1 MKHSFAKQM
10 VIGAALFC
18 VSAMVMVVDA
28 SSVSAQSN
36 IFQISVPVEIEGAN
50 AATVRETA
58 LSQAQAT
65 GAREIMKR
73 MVLEEDWP
81 KLQAPSEADAG
92 SLVQTVEI
100 QNERASAAKYSATFV
115 LRYLANGLRQ
125 RLRQSGVRYAET
137 LSRPVLILPVLRSGE
152 GVRLWDQSNGWH
164 AGWLAMPPR
173 NGLVPMIVP
182 VGDATDLA
190 EIGGDREILKKP
202 NRLLAIARRYGAND
216 AIVVDATLTT
226 NASLG
231 RPVVN
236 VRADQFGAL
245 PKKGLVSEQFAS
257 DSKATPV
264 NQILAQ
270 AADKVAARI
279 EENWKRTNLVSFGA
293 EQAMTVVVPISS
305 LGEWIKIRQ
314 RLDDVPL
321 LRRYSLNSMSRA
333 EARVNLGFLGTP
345 EQLQIALAQKDLSLV
360 QTASGVWAVLPSG
373 PIQ

>member
-1 MKHSFAKQM
+1 M
-10 VIGAALFC
+10 
-18 VSAMVMVVDA
+18 
-28 SSVSAQSN
+28 
-36 IFQISVPVEIEGAN
+36 
-50 AATVRETA
+50 
-58 LSQAQAT
+58 
-65 GAREIMKR
+65 
-73 MVLEEDWP
+73 
-81 KLQAPSEADAG
+81 
-92 SLVQTVEI
+92 
-100 QNERASAAKYSATFV
+100 
-115 LRYLANGLRQ
+115 
-125 RLRQSGVRYAET
+125 
-137 LSRPVLILPVLRSGE
+137 
-152 GVRLWDQSNGWH
+152 
-164 AGWLAMPPR
+164 
-173 NGLVPMIVP
+173 
-182 VGDATDLA
+182 
-190 EIGGDREILKKP
+190 KKP

-236 VRADQFGAL
+236 VRADRFGAL